1 MGAILVIGALVIG
14 FIIVPIVGFFTH
26 TDTAAPITPGHRGR
40 RIIGFAI
47 VAAAVSIPFIPVKAP
62 RFGYY
67 EGAPLEDCGTGW
79 HALFYNQ
86 ITTELN
92 NCGPAASP
100 LLWIA
105 GGVAAVGMGIAFWGV
120 SRGRLLAAV
129 CLPLVATGLVHLL
142 GLVASSQMYGNGG

>member
-1 MGAILVIGALVIG
+1 VGAILVIGALVIG

-47 VAAAVSIPFIPVKAP
+47 VAAAVSIPFFPVKAP

-86 ITTELN
+86 NTTELN

-105 GGVAAVGMGIAFWGV
+105 GGVAAVGIGVAFWDAG
-120 SRGRLLAAV
+120 RGRLLGMISV
-129 CLPLVATGLVHLL
+129 VLVVTLFLAF
-142 GLVASSQMYGNGG
+142 ASYSTSQQMGN